1 MVALIRKVLDYPK
14 LYWKK
19 HQFMKNSEMGGGY
32 PYWERRQLLEP
43 IR

>member
-19 HQFMKNSEMGGGY
+19 NQFMKNSEMGGV
-32 PYWERRQLLEP
+32 P
-43 IR
+43 ILGKAPTV

>member
-19 HQFMKNSEMGGGY
+19 HQFMRNSEMGGGV
-32 PYWERRQLLEP
+32 P
-43 IR
+43 ILGKAPTV

>member
-19 HQFMKNSEMGGGY
+19 HQFMKNSEMGGV
-32 PYWERRQLLEP
+32 P
-43 IR
+43 ILGKAPTV